1 MATYSKPS
9 LMIQTVLL
17 ASSLGEIDAIS
28 ATHFYVVDSSVEETD
43 LVKEDHD
50 T

>member
-17 ASSLGEIDAIS
+17 ASSLGEIDAIL
-28 ATHFYVVDSSVEETD
+28 ATHFYVVDSAVKEVD
-43 LVKEDHD
+43 LVKEDHNA
-50 T
+50 